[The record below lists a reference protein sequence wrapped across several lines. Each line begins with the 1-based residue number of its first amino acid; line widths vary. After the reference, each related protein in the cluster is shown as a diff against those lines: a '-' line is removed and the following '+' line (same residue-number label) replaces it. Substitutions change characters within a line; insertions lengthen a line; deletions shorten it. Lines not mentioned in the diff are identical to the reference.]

1 MCKPQEYLGVP
12 ESTRSTSK
20 YLEVPGFKKQAAVE
34 KPMDYELRPLN
45 RSQGGEKVVEATTS
59 GGNFVN
65 GKSGRRRIIN
75 ASSATSLGKVLL
87 CESESKIL
95 WGKCFFAKVKV
106 KLSKWSILLLKFGKE
121 VFDTKYQEVH
131 RLVAHS
137 LLHRNNNSQRL
148 RSFCQR

>member
-1 MCKPQEYLGVP
+1 
-12 ESTRSTSK
+12 
-20 YLEVPGFKKQAAVE
+20 
-34 KPMDYELRPLN
+34 MDYEQRPLN
-45 RSQGGEKVVEATTS
+45 RSQGGEKVEEATTS

-106 KLSKWSILLLKFGKE
+106 KLSKWSILSLKVKFAKE
-121 VFDTKYQEVH
+121 VFDAKYQEVH
-131 RLVAHS
+131 SCLVAHS
-137 LLHRNNNSQRL
+137 LLNIILNNKNNSQRL
-148 RSFCQR
+148 RRRIYLSKVNLIILVGNMNL